1 MFKILTNYVVDKH
14 ANTVA
19 MDSILR
25 QENSELH
32 HTNNVY
38 CQLIDVLTHKLK
50 LLAVSVAN

>member
-50 LLAVSVAN
+50 LLTVSVAN